1 MKTTPNVFRSVHPDL
16 ELPHID
22 LVTDVFSNPYHVPA
36 STIILIDP
44 VSQRNYTFAT
54 VIQRVKSLAHG
65 LRELGVKEGD
75 VVGLFSPNTIDY
87 AIICFAVVGCG
98 AVFSPISAAL
108 TAQELR
114 DQLETAQAAY
124 LVADSA
130 LMPIARTAG
139 EGLKHIR
146 HIVQADGQTSIA
158 GVKTADMMASNCP
171 ATSLYTISPSEAITR
186 PALLCFSSGTTGKA
200 KGTLISHFNVTS
212 NMRQMNTHRQRNYSA
227 VGQTQIAF
235 LPMSHIYGLHNYL
248 CCSLQ
253 QGATVVVLRQFSLEG
268 FLGAVERYRPV
279 DLEVV
284 PPVALLLAKNPKVE
298 EYDLSSVR
306 FIMSA
311 AAPLSRELALAVEA
325 RFEGQWG
332 REVRCWQAFGLS
344 ECSPAVTTLPLSA
357 SGSERRFT
365 VGSILPNLRM
375 RVVDPETE
383 VDVGVGVGE
392 GGWTEAG
399 EIWIAGPNV
408 FLGYLRNAEA
418 SQGAFSVEADGTR
431 WYRTGDVGRVSV
443 DGEGYLEI
451 LDRLKEM
458 IKFKGSQVIPSELE
472 AKLLQHPYIMDC
484 AVLGKWV
491 EEQATELP
499 VAFVVLIPEA
509 MSEGPGTAVEE
520 IHVWFN
526 AQVASYK
533 RLRGGIRVVDV
544 IPKSPSGKILRRQL
558 KFVLKEEAV
567 RLAKL

>member
-1 MKTTPNVFRSVHPDL
+1 MKTTPNIFRSVHPDL
-16 ELPHID
+16 DLPHVD
-22 LVTDVFSNPYHVPA
+22 LVTDVFSNPFNVPA
-36 STIILIDP
+36 DTVVLIDP
-44 VSQRNYTFAT
+44 VSKRNYTFAT
-54 VIQRVKSLAHG
+54 VIQRVKSLANG
-65 LRELGVKEGD
+65 LRELGLKEGD

-87 AIICFAVVGCG
+87 AIICFAVIGCG
-98 AVFSPISAAL
+98 AIFSPISAAL

-130 LMPIARTAG
+130 LMSVARKAV

-158 GVKTADMMASNCP
+158 GIQTADMMA
-171 ATSLYTISPSEAITR
+171 TSYPPTPLNTISPSLATTK

-253 QGATVVVLRQFSLEG
+253 RGATVVVLRQFSLEG
-268 FLGAVERYRPV
+268 FLGAVEKYRPV

-284 PPVALLLAKNPKVE
+284 PPVALLLAKNLKVA
-298 EYDLSSVR
+298 EYDLSSVK

-325 RFEGQWG
+325 RFMGTWG
-332 REVRCWQAFGLS
+332 GEVRCWQAFGLS

-357 SGSERRFT
+357 SDTEKRFT

-383 VDVGVGVGE
+383 VDVGMDGE

-399 EIWIAGPNV
+399 EIWISGPNV

-418 SQGAFSVEADGTR
+418 SRGAFSVEGDGTR

-499 VAFVVLIPEA
+499 VAFVVLSPEA
-509 MSEGPGTAVEE
+509 LAKGPGTAVEG

-558 KFVLKEEAV
+558 KVVLKEEAV
-567 RLAKL
+567 RVAKL

>member
-1 MKTTPNVFRSVHPDL
+1 MAPKIFRSVHPDL
-16 ELPHID
+16 DLPHID
-22 LVTDVFSNPYHVPA
+22 LVTDVFSNPYSVPA
-36 STIILIDP
+36 DTVILIDP
-44 VSQRNYTFAT
+44 VSKRNYTFAT
-54 VIQRVKSLAHG
+54 VLQRVKSLAHG
-65 LRELGVKEGD
+65 LRELGVKDGD
-75 VVGLFSPNTIDY
+75 IVGLFSPNTIDY
-87 AIICFAVVGCG
+87 AIICFAVIGCG
-98 AVFSPISAAL
+98 AIFSPISAAL

-114 DQLETAQAAY
+114 DQLETAQAAF
-124 LVADSA
+124 LIADSA
-130 LMPIARTAG
+130 LMSVARKAV
-139 EGLKHIR
+139 EGLGHVKHVI
-146 HIVQADGQTSIA
+146 QADGEEKVGGIP
-158 GVKTADMMASNCP
+158 TAHLMATHCP
-171 ATSLYTISPSEAITR
+171 STSLSSIKPSEAITK

-253 QGATVVVLRQFSLEG
+253 RGATVVVLRQFSLEG
-268 FLGAVERYRPV
+268 FLGAVQQYRPV

-284 PPVALLLAKNPKVE
+284 PPVALLLAKNPKVA

-311 AAPLSRELALAVEA
+311 AAPLSRELALAVEK
-325 RFEGQWG
+325 RFMGKWG
-332 REVRCWQAFGLS
+332 GEVRCWQAFGLS

-383 VDVGVGVGE
+383 IDVGVGE
-392 GGWTEAG
+392 EGWTEAG

-408 FLGYLRNAEA
+408 FLGYLRNEEA
-418 SQGAFSVEADGTR
+418 SKGAFSVEGDGTR
-431 WYRTGDVGRVSV
+431 WYRTGDVGRV

-472 AKLLQHPYIMDC
+472 AKLLQHPFIMDC
-484 AVLGKWV
+484 AVLGKYV

-499 VAFVVLIPEA
+499 VAFVVLSPDA
-509 MSEGPGTAVEE
+509 TAKGPGTAVQE

-558 KFVLKEEAV
+558 KVVLKEEAV

>member
-1 MKTTPNVFRSVHPDL
+1 MAPKIFRSVHPDL
-16 ELPHID
+16 DLPHID
-22 LVTDVFSNPYHVPA
+22 LVTDVFSNPFNVLA
-36 STIILIDP
+36 DTVILIDP
-44 VSQRNYTFAT
+44 VSKRSYTFAT

-65 LRELGVKEGD
+65 LRELGVKHGD

-87 AIICFAVVGCG
+87 AIICFAVIGCG
-98 AVFSPISAAL
+98 AIFSPISAAL

-130 LMPIARTAG
+130 LMPIARKAV
-139 EGLKHIR
+139 EGLSHIR
-146 HIVQADGQTSIA
+146 HIIQADGDDKVGGIP
-158 GVKTADMMASNCP
+158 TAHLMATHCP
-171 ATSLYTISPSEAITR
+171 PSPLSTIKPSDAITK

-212 NMRQMNTHRQRNYSA
+212 NMRQMNTHRQRNHSA
-227 VGQTQIAF
+227 VGETQIAF

-253 QGATVVVLRQFSLEG
+253 RGATVVVLRQFSLEG
-268 FLGAVERYRPV
+268 FLGAVEKYRPV

-284 PPVALLLAKNPKVE
+284 PPVALLLAKNPKVA
-298 EYDLSSVR
+298 EYDLSSVK

-325 RFEGQWG
+325 RFKSVWG
-332 REVRCWQAFGLS
+332 GEVRCWQAFGLS

-365 VGSILPNLRM
+365 VGSILPNLKM

-383 VDVGVGVGE
+383 VDVGRGE
-392 GGWTEAG
+392 GEWTEAG

-408 FLGYLRNAEA
+408 FLGYLRNEEA
-418 SQGAFSVEADGTR
+418 SKGAFWVGEGGER

-472 AKLLQHPYIMDC
+472 AKLLQHPFIMDC
-484 AVLGKWV
+484 AVLGKYV

-499 VAFVVLIPEA
+499 VAFVVLSPEA
-509 MSEGPGTAVEE
+509 LAKGPGTAVEE

-526 AQVASYK
+526 VQVASYK

-544 IPKSPSGKILRRQL
+544 IPKSPAGKILRRQL
-558 KFVLKEEAV
+558 KVVLKEEAV
-567 RLAKL
+567 RGAKL

>member
-1 MKTTPNVFRSVHPDL
+1 MAPNVFSSVHPDL
-16 ELPHID
+16 KLPHID
-22 LVTDVFSNPYHVPA
+22 LVTDVFSNPFNVPA
-36 STIILIDP
+36 DTVVLIDP
-44 VSQRNYTFAT
+44 VSKRNYTFAT
-54 VIQRVKSLAHG
+54 VLQRVKSLAHG
-65 LRELGVKEGD
+65 LRELGMKEGD
-75 VVGLFSPNTIDY
+75 VVALFSPNTVDY
-87 AIICFAVVGCG
+87 AIICFAVIGCG
-98 AVFSPISAAL
+98 AIFSPISAAL

-114 DQLETAQAAY
+114 DQLSTAQAAF
-124 LVADSA
+124 LIADPA
-130 LMPIARTAG
+130 LMPTATQAASSLTH
-139 EGLKHIR
+139 LKHI
-146 HIVQADGQTSIA
+146 IQTS
-158 GVKTADMMASNCP
+158 GPPTTTVLKTADTMATNCP
-171 ATSLYTISPSEAITR
+171 TSPLHTIPPSFATTK

-253 QGATVVVLRQFSLEG
+253 RGATVVVLRQFSLEG
-268 FLGAVERYRPV
+268 FLGAVEKYRPV
-279 DLEVV
+279 GLEVV

-298 EYDLSSVR
+298 EYDLGSVR

-311 AAPLSRELALAVEA
+311 AAPLSRELAVAVEA
-325 RFEGQWG
+325 RFKGLWG
-332 REVRCWQAFGLS
+332 SEVRCWQAFGLS

-383 VDVGVGVGE
+383 VDVGVGE

-408 FLGYLRNAEA
+408 FLGYLRNEEA
-418 SQGAFSVEADGTR
+418 SKGAFSVEEDGTR
-431 WYRTGDVGRVSV
+431 WYRTGDVGRV

-484 AVLGKWV
+484 AVLGKWL

-499 VAFVVLIPEA
+499 VAFVVLSPEA
-509 MSEGPGTAVEE
+509 LAEGPGTAVEE
-520 IHVWFN
+520 IHGWFN

-544 IPKSPSGKILRRQL
+544 IPKSTAGKILRRQL
-558 KFVLKEEAV
+558 KVVLREETV
-567 RLAKL
+567 RAAKL

>member
-1 MKTTPNVFRSVHPDL
+1 MAPKIFRSVHPDL

-22 LVTDVFSNPYHVPA
+22 LVTDVFSNPYHVPP
-36 STIILIDP
+36 STIILVDP

-65 LRELGVKEGD
+65 LRELGLKEGD
-75 VVGLFSPNTIDY
+75 IVGLFSPNTIDY
-87 AIICFAVVGCG
+87 AIICFAVIGCG

-114 DQLETAQAAY
+114 DQLETAQATF
-124 LVADSA
+124 LIADSA
-130 LMPIARTAG
+130 LMSIAGKAV
-139 EGLKHIR
+139 EGLNHIR
-146 HIVQADGQTSIA
+146 HIIQADGQTSTA
-158 GVKTADMMASNCP
+158 GVGTADMMASNCP
-171 ATSLYTISPSEAITR
+171 ATSLYAISPSEAITR

-253 QGATVVVLRQFSLEG
+253 RGATVVVLRQFSLEG
-268 FLGAVERYRPV
+268 FLGAVQEYRPV

-284 PPVALLLAKNPKVE
+284 PPVALLLAKNPKVV
-298 EYDLSSVR
+298 EYDLSSVK

-311 AAPLSRELALAVEA
+311 AAPLSRELALAVEK
-325 RFEGQWG
+325 RFKGLWG
-332 REVRCWQAFGLS
+332 GEVRCWQAFGLS

-375 RVVDPETE
+375 RVVNPESE
-383 VDVGVGVGE
+383 VDVGVGE
-392 GGWTEAG
+392 EGWTEAG

-408 FLGYLRNAEA
+408 FLGYLRNEEA
-418 SQGAFSVEADGTR
+418 SKGAFSVEGDGTR
-431 WYRTGDVGRVSV
+431 WYRTGDVGRV

-472 AKLLQHPYIMDC
+472 AKLLQHPSIMDC
-484 AVLGKWV
+484 AVLGKYV

-499 VAFVVLIPEA
+499 VAFVVLSA
-509 MSEGPGTAVEE
+509 DATAKGPGTAVQE
-520 IHVWFN
+520 IHGWFN

-533 RLRGGIRVVDV
+533 RMRGGIRVVDV

-558 KFVLKEEAV
+558 KVVLKEEAV
-567 RLAKL
+567 RGAKL

>member
-1 MKTTPNVFRSVHPDL
+1 MKTTPNIFRSVHPDL
-16 ELPHID
+16 DLPHID

-36 STIILIDP
+36 ETVILIDP
-44 VSQRNYTFAT
+44 VSKRNYTFAT

-65 LRELGVKEGD
+65 LRELGVKKGD
-75 VVGLFSPNTIDY
+75 IVGLFSPNTIDY
-87 AIICFAVVGCG
+87 AIICFAVIGCG

-124 LVADSA
+124 LVADST
-130 LMPIARTAG
+130 LISVARTAV

-158 GVKTADMMASNCP
+158 GVNTADMMASNCP
-171 ATSLYTISPSEAITR
+171 ATALYAISPSEAITR

-227 VGQTQIAF
+227 VRQTQIAF

-253 QGATVVVLRQFSLEG
+253 RGATVVVLRQFSLEG
-268 FLGAVERYRPV
+268 FLGAVQEYRPV

-284 PPVALLLAKNPKVE
+284 PPVALLLAKNPKVA
-298 EYDLSSVR
+298 EYDLSSVK

-325 RFEGQWG
+325 RFKGKWG
-332 REVRCWQAFGLS
+332 GEVRCWQAFGLS

-383 VDVGVGVGE
+383 VDVGVGE
-392 GGWTEAG
+392 EGWTEAG

-408 FLGYLRNAEA
+408 FLGYLRNEEA
-418 SQGAFSVEADGTR
+418 SKGAFSVEGDGTR
-431 WYRTGDVGRVSV
+431 WYRTGDVGRVDV
-443 DGEGYLEI
+443 EGYLEI

-472 AKLLQHPYIMDC
+472 AKLLQHPFIMDC
-484 AVLGKWV
+484 AVLGKYV

-499 VAFVVLIPEA
+499 VAFVVLSPDA
-509 MSEGPGTAVEE
+509 TAKGPGTAVQE

-558 KFVLKEEAV
+558 KVVLKEEAV